1 MTHEARLAENL
12 SAQHAIEKDALVHTQ
27 MKSVYSI
34 PRLASSWVTNPCDCT
49 PVEQLKVRLG
59 LAHRDFLLAALEAVL
74 GLHKEDESK
83 ALGGGDF
90 MEIEGYNRALSD
102 VRTRITEALGVT
114 S

>member
-1 MTHEARLAENL
+1 MTAEARLAEMKVAAEQQISMARGWKTGNDFR
-12 SAQHAIEKDALVHTQ
+12 AQ
-27 MKSVYSI
+27 
-34 PRLASSWVTNPCDCT
+34 
-49 PVEQLKVRLG
+49 QLI
-59 LAHRDFLLAALEAVL
+59 AALEAVL